1 MIVIECFSEGRE
13 ELRLKRNICLKA
25 KRSGND
31 ESGSATGLPPFLAG
45 CLAFVDSKIK
55 SELDSSILIRQENVI
70 QLSLAWL
77 AIFSAQVVGGMVK
90 VG

>member
-13 ELRLKRNICLKA
+13 ELRLKWNICLKA
-25 KRSGND
+25 KRSGSD

-45 CLAFVDSKIK
+45 CFAFVDLKIK
-55 SELDSSILIRQENVI
+55 SELDAPILIRQENVI
-70 QLSLAWL
+70 QLSLARL